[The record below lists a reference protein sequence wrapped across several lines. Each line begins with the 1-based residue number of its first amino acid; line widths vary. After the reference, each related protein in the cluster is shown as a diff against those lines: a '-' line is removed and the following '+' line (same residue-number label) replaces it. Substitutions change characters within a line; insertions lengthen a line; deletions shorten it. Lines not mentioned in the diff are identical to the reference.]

1 MRPGILH
8 VVPDHSGVP
17 AASPDIADLLPALDP
32 LVEQVRAARPDE
44 PELLEVFTDALAN
57 TLSTT
62 VRRKPDGTTFVATGD
77 IAAMWLRDSSAQ
89 VETYLRV
96 ASTHAGLRDA
106 LVGVVRA
113 QAAYFALDRYANA
126 YNEYPTDGHDEHG
139 YDHPTP
145 RPEVWEQKYELDS
158 LCYPI
163 RFAYQLW
170 QRADTTDHFD
180 EHTLVMLRSIVDL
193 MELEQH
199 HDERSSY
206 TFQRV
211 GDGVP
216 PTDTLS
222 HEGTGSPT
230 GYTGMVWSGFRPSDD
245 ACTYHYLVPANMFA
259 AVSLDQLG
267 QIATEVYD
275 DDELAEKA
283 KRIGAEVRAGIAA
296 HAVVEHA
303 EHGRMWAYEVDG
315 LGHQLLTD
323 DANTPSLLSA
333 PYLGFCAPDDPTYLA
348 TRAFVLS
355 DENPTYYVGTTAS
368 GVGSPHTPPRYVWH
382 MALTMQ
388 AMTSTDRA
396 EQEALVQTLLATTGG
411 TGLMHEGFDVDDPTR
426 FTRPWFGWA
435 NSLFAEL
442 VLRMCDQPGS

>member
-1 MRPGILH
+1 M
-8 VVPDHSGVP
+8 PDQTGVP
-17 AASPDIADLLPALDP
+17 APSPEIADLQPALDP
-32 LVEQVRAARPDE
+32 LIAQVRAAHPDQ

-62 VRRKPDGTTFVATGD
+62 VRRKPDATTFVATGD

-89 VETYLRV
+89 VETYVR
-96 ASTHAGLRDA
+96 AAAAHAGLRDA
-106 LVGVVRA
+106 LVGVVKR
-113 QAAYFALDRYANA
+113 QAAYFAIDPYANA

-139 YDHPTP
+139 RDTPTP
-145 RPEVWEQKYELDS
+145 LPQVWERKYELDS

-163 RFAYQLW
+163 RLAYLLW
-170 QRADTTDHFD
+170 QRADTTDHLDTAALAMFRSMVALMAVEQ
-180 EHTLVMLRSIVDL
+180 EHEDRSPYRF
-193 MELEQH
+193 
-199 HDERSSY
+199 ERS
-206 TFQRV
+206 
-211 GDGVP
+211 GDNLP
-216 PTDTLS
+216 PTETLTRD
-222 HEGTGSPT
+222 GKGSPT

-245 ACTYHYLVPANMFA
+245 ACTFHYLVPANMFA
-259 AVSLDQLG
+259 AVSLDQLVE
-267 QIATEVYD
+267 IAEEVYD
-275 DDELAEKA
+275 DDELAETA
-283 KRIGAEVRAGIAA
+283 KRIGQEIRAGLAEFAIVT
-296 HAVVEHA
+296 HP

-333 PYLGFCAPDDPTYLA
+333 PYLGFCPPDDPVYLA

-355 DENPTYYVGTTAS
+355 ADNPTYYVGTAAS
-368 GVGSPHTPPRYVWH
+368 GIGSPHTPPRFVWP

-388 AMTSTDRA
+388 ALTSTDPA

-411 TGLMHEGFDVDDPTR
+411 TGLMHEGFDVDDPAH

-442 VLRMCDQPGS
+442 LLRRSD